1 MSRSCCATLDGLSCL
16 VSVFEHILSFVL
28 LCIKASFEALPP
40 AFKFTLSLS
49 AYCVVGWVGWAA
61 PNRCVT
67 VLCQIILIMRLNG
80 GEVAEQQEMKIG
92 KYVKLFTGG
101 MK

>member
-1 MSRSCCATLDGLSCL
+1 MPSS
-16 VSVFEHILSFVL
+16 
-28 LCIKASFEALPP
+28 

-49 AYCVVGWVGWAA
+49 AYCFVGWVGWGA

-67 VLCQIILIMRLNG
+67 VVCQTILIMRWDE
-80 GEVAEQQEMKIG
+80 GEVGEQQEMKIG
-92 KYVKLFTGG
+92 KYLKKLFSGG